1 MAHIIN
7 DFRVNKGDI
16 NELNILIK
24 NYINDTYSE
33 YGYSYGIEKDLLI
46 NNKIINSIY
55 INLFINNFTI
65 FDKIS
70 RENNI
75 TNFQQF
81 KIFIENNLNIFS
93 PKSDYFKSF
102 LRIVMITKRKSNIG
116 EKLSIEKFN
125 EVTKQLDFNIDIKEV
140 DTNMDQEGI
149 DAYFEYDN
157 KIFTICINPF
167 IEYKIENDEIIIK
180 TNGEF
185 IIETNYVIL
194 YHISNNKIFV
204 ILRND
209 FKNNG
214 ILVENNLI
222 KTHINNI
229 ISK

>member
-1 MAHIIN
+1 M
-7 DFRVNKGDI
+7 NK
-16 NELNILIK
+16 
-24 NYINDTYSE
+24 DT
-33 YGYSYGIEKDLLI
+33 YGIEKDLLI

-93 PKSDYFKSF
+93 PESDYFKSF
-102 LRIVMITKRKSNIG
+102 MRIVMITKRKSNIG

-185 IIETNYVIL
+185 IIETNYAIL